1 MKFYTTVLLIVA
13 MIGVASAL
21 DSVASP
27 DVHLLNTNTSDVL
40 GNKNDAS
47 ILIFTTS
54 FVGIL
59 FALYLNYI
67 VSSIPLQLTA
77 TGGQGSDQ
85 SNYSLLAGQ
94 SVNGSSSA
102 EELES
107 KSMELRDIYN
117 TIRIGA
123 KAFLWAEYK
132 ICFLFIFTFG
142 LVILFL
148 VSHVGGENPWDWQAG
163 GLTALSFVVGGLTS
177 IISGY
182 IGMMVAVNSNARCTI
197 QANKV
202 GSEGWRE
209 SFNAAFRAGGVM
221 GFSLCGLSL
230 VILYI
235 LALIYRS
242 IFTAKGVVDYT
253 SLFECL
259 AGYGLGGSSIAMFGR
274 VGGGIFTKAA
284 DVGADLAGKVIGVD
298 GVKLD
303 EDSPYNP
310 AVIADNVGDNV
321 GDVAGMGSD
330 LFGSFGEASCAA
342 LLVGASSDSI
352 REAGWNSL
360 MFPLFISAAG
370 IVVCLLVSFVATHLW
385 VVKREEDVETVLKVQ
400 LLLTSAGMSAALYP
414 LTKIFLPS
422 DMSDLLPFHTN
433 VVTVTPWTC
442 YLCVIA
448 GLWGGCAIGFITEYY
463 TSHSYTPVR
472 DVARSTETGAA
483 TNIIYGLALG
493 YKSAIVPVIIISAII
508 YLGLKTAGM
517 YGVALGALGM
527 LSTLAT
533 CLSIDVYG
541 PVCDN
546 AGGIAEMCELDE
558 HVREKTDALDS
569 AGNTTAAI
577 GKGFAIG
584 SAALVSLALF
594 GAFVTRVS
602 TIMNVGSTS
611 KNDMVLPINL
621 LRPVVFAFLVLGA
634 MVPYWFSAMTMRS
647 VGEAANAMVKEVA
660 RQFSTIDG
668 LGRAATMTVEERIK
682 VKRQGGTVTKPDY
695 QRCIEIATNASLSEM
710 VAPGMLVIVSPILCG
725 LLFGVE
731 AVSGLLAGALAS
743 SVQLAISM
751 SNTGGAWDNAK
762 KYCEKGEL
770 NGWLP
775 YHGGGVTS
783 EKFFELAAREN
794 GTGNICM
801 TQKDAAGNNIGI
813 KEFLEQMSQTD
824 PEKYRRVMEGEEPVE
839 CLDRRLCVY
848 AGKKSAAHS
857 ACVVGDTVG
866 DPLKDTSGPAL
877 NIVMKLM
884 AIISVVFA
892 NFFMSVNCGNGALN
906 TGEVTWAVGDC
917 RK

>member
-1 MKFYTTVLLIVA
+1 
-13 MIGVASAL
+13 
-21 DSVASP
+21 
-27 DVHLLNTNTSDVL
+27 
-40 GNKNDAS
+40 
-47 ILIFTTS
+47 
-54 FVGIL
+54 
-59 FALYLNYI
+59 
-67 VSSIPLQLTA
+67 
-77 TGGQGSDQ
+77 
-85 SNYSLLAGQ
+85 
-94 SVNGSSSA
+94 
-102 EELES
+102 
-107 KSMELRDIYN
+107 
-117 TIRIGA
+117 
-123 KAFLWAEYK
+123 
-132 ICFLFIFTFG
+132 
-142 LVILFL
+142 
-148 VSHVGGENPWDWQAG
+148 
-163 GLTALSFVVGGLTS
+163 
-177 IISGY
+177 
-182 IGMMVAVNSNARCTI
+182 
-197 QANKV
+197 
-202 GSEGWRE
+202 
-209 SFNAAFRAGGVM
+209 
-221 GFSLCGLSL
+221 
-230 VILYI
+230 
-235 LALIYRS
+235 
-242 IFTAKGVVDYT
+242 
-253 SLFECL
+253 
-259 AGYGLGGSSIAMFGR
+259 
-274 VGGGIFTKAA
+274 
-284 DVGADLAGKVIGVD
+284 
-298 GVKLD
+298 
-303 EDSPYNP
+303 
-310 AVIADNVGDNV
+310 
-321 GDVAGMGSD
+321 
-330 LFGSFGEASCAA
+330 
-342 LLVGASSDSI
+342 
-352 REAGWNSL
+352 
-360 MFPLFISAAG
+360 
-370 IVVCLLVSFVATHLW
+370 
-385 VVKREEDVETVLKVQ
+385 
-400 LLLTSAGMSAALYP
+400 
-414 LTKIFLPS
+414 
-422 DMSDLLPFHTN
+422 
-433 VVTVTPWTC
+433 
-442 YLCVIA
+442 
-448 GLWGGCAIGFITEYY
+448 
-463 TSHSYTPVR
+463 
-472 DVARSTETGAA
+472 
-483 TNIIYGLALG
+483 
-493 YKSAIVPVIIISAII
+493 
-508 YLGLKTAGM
+508 
-517 YGVALGALGM
+517 
-527 LSTLAT
+527 
-533 CLSIDVYG
+533 
-541 PVCDN
+541 
-546 AGGIAEMCELDE
+546 
-558 HVREKTDALDS
+558 
-569 AGNTTAAI
+569 
-577 GKGFAIG
+577 
-584 SAALVSLALF
+584 
-594 GAFVTRVS
+594 
-602 TIMNVGSTS
+602 MNVGSTS

-917 RK
+917 SK